1 MVLDLAIFLISSLP
15 SPLLHGL
22 ATIFLS
28 LISPPI
34 GLQIHPRLEMGRT
47 GVPLSVVTRPPL
59 GGENTSLPSCWENRD
74 WGSSCWG
81 RRTGTGEE
89 EQGQRLSLSRLNQIG
104 EERTGD
110 LRIYL
115 GKLH

>member
-1 MVLDLAIFLISSLP
+1 MVLDLAISLISSLP

-47 GVPLSVVTRPPL
+47 WGTPSVVTRPPL
-59 GGENTSLPSCWENRD
+59 GGKKNTGLPSC
-74 WGSSCWG
+74 CW
-81 RRTGTGEE
+81 EE
-89 EQGQRLSLSRLNQIG
+89 EQGLGKKNRDRPSRLARPLSLGLIK
-104 EERTGD
+104 
-110 LRIYL
+110 L
-115 GKLH
+115 GKKEQGFEDFIWVNYTDVP

>member
-1 MVLDLAIFLISSLP
+1 MVLDLAISLISSLP
-15 SPLLHGL
+15 SPLLHGW

-47 GVPLSVVTRPPL
+47 GGTLSVVTRPPL
-59 GGENTSLPSCWENRD
+59 GGENTGLP
-74 WGSSCWG
+74 SCWG

-89 EQGQRLSLSRLNQIG
+89 EQGQTVATRKASLSLGLIK
-104 EERTGD
+104 
-110 LRIYL
+110 L
-115 GKLH
+115 GKKEQGI

>member
-1 MVLDLAIFLISSLP
+1 MVLDLAISLISSLP

-22 ATIFLS
+22 ATIFSL

-34 GLQIHPRLEMGRT
+34 GLQIHPRVEMGRT
-47 GVPLSVVTRPPL
+47 GGTSVVTRPPL
-59 GGENTSLPSCWENRD
+59 GGENTGLP
-74 WGSSCWG
+74 SCWG

-89 EQGQRLSLSRLNQIG
+89 EQGQRLSLSRLKQIG
-104 EERTGD
+104 EERSGD
-110 LRIYL
+110 MRIYL